1 MDVHVAS
8 GNRMDHSHPPGL
20 PCPRPQPGPWWQ
32 NGPQASRCLSFYRI
46 LSSTFEAS
54 SSYPPQPQPFLLL
67 PTLEMEPRTLYVLG
81 ESSSTALHYTC
92 SPRLQLCNY
101 AHWWLM
107 LLPSLWIKISMSS
120 MCKDL
125 FPAPQKTKQINEHT
139 NSFSTKPLYYFVV
152 IYWTRT
158 SASCPWAYFK
168 ETSTLNDFHLAYF
181 ANLFLLMIFLWTF
194 LCP

>member
-8 GNRMDHSHPPGL
+8 SNSTGRSHSLGL
-20 PCPRPQPGPWWQ
+20 PCQRVPWTRPQPGPWWQ
-32 NGPQASRCLSFYRI
+32 NGPQASSCLSFYRI

-54 SSYPPQPQPFLLL
+54 SSYPPQPQLFLLL

-81 ESSSTALHYTC
+81 ESSSTALHLQ
-92 SPRLQLCNY
+92 PRLQLCNY
-101 AHWWLM
+101 VHWWLM

-139 NSFSTKPLYYFVV
+139 NSFSAKPFWLFC
-152 IYWTRT
+152 
-158 SASCPWAYFK
+158 SDLLDPW
-168 ETSTLNDFHLAYF
+168 
-181 ANLFLLMIFLWTF
+181 
-194 LCP
+194 